1 MNHRPF
7 EDWLLDDEPLTAAQA
22 LELRAHLRSCAQC
35 GSIAESNLALHSTR
49 RLTPSPGFT
58 ERFKARLTDH
68 RRVQRWRQI
77 AGTFVLVFGGL
88 ALLYAVLGTAIAN
101 ALSSPSAWIAGGVG
115 YCIFFLTAFRAV
127 GEVAGV
133 LLRDLPTFISPAGWF
148 MTVAIAG
155 ALGSL
160 WIALMRRFARAS
172 QGVRS

>member
-22 LELRAHLRSCAQC
+22 LELRVHLRSCAQC

-49 RLTPSPGFT
+49 HLAPSAGFT
-58 ERFKARLTDH
+58 DRFQARLEEH
-68 RRVQRWRQI
+68 RRQQRWRQI

-88 ALLYAVLGTAIAN
+88 ALLYPLLGPAIAN
-101 ALSSPSAWIAGGVG
+101 ALSSPSAWIAGAVG

-127 GEVAGV
+127 GEVARI
-133 LLRDLPTFISPAGWF
+133 LLRDLPTFVSPAGWF
-148 MTVAIAG
+148 MMLGVAG
-155 ALGSL
+155 GLGGLWMALL
-160 WIALMRRFARAS
+160 RRFAHAS